1 MRVLPIP
8 CLSDNYAYLVIC
20 DETKAAAIVDPSTLA
35 DTEAAIDAL
44 SRSGITLR
52 EVWATHHH
60 GDHVG
65 GVEDVCKRFGV
76 DTVVGFEPDR
86 ARLPRLTLGLTDG
99 GRHALGTIK
108 IRAMHVPGHTS
119 GALAYVCEA
128 AGHSSCVFSGDT
140 LFAAGCGRLFEG
152 TPAEMHA
159 SLDRLATL
167 DGETSVYPGHE
178 YTVANLLFAAHLEP
192 SNESVSTSLARA
204 RALRAKGE
212 PTIPTTIA
220 EERTHNPFLRSG
232 EPSLRAGLSLPAS
245 ASDVEVFAA
254 TRKAKD
260 TFVAP

>member
-44 SRSGITLR
+44 AKSGIALR

-65 GVEDVCKRFGV
+65 GIEDVCKRFGV

-86 ARLPRLTLGLTDG
+86 ARLPRLTLGLADG
-99 GRHALGTIK
+99 GRHMLGTIK

-128 AGHSSCVFSGDT
+128 AGHPSCVFSGDT
-140 LFAAGCGRLFEG
+140 LFSAGCGRLFEG
-152 TPAEMHA
+152 TATEMHA

-167 DGETSVYPGHE
+167 DGETHVYPGHE
-178 YTVANLLFAAHLEP
+178 YTVANLVFAARLEP
-192 SNESVSTSLARA
+192 TNEAVVKALARA
-204 RALRAKGE
+204 RQLRSKGD

-220 EERTHNPFLRSG
+220 DERTYNPFLRSS
-232 EPSLRAGLSLPAS
+232 EPSLREGLELPVS
-245 ASDVEVFAA
+245 ASDVDVFTAA
-254 TRKAKD
+254 RKAKD
-260 TFVAP
+260 TFVAG